1 MNKHLLTCILAALFV
16 CGATSLSAKPRT
28 TEQVQQL
35 AAQYLS
41 SKHIKRALPGQ
52 SESKT
57 TAVFNALDK
66 DAQPYLY
73 AVSEQNSFVL
83 VSGDDRFAPVLGYS
97 DSGNFNEQNMPE
109 NMRAWLQGYIDEMN
123 YLNSINYQPTLRRA
137 TAARTAISPMV
148 TTKWNQG
155 DPFNLLCPIDKSSQR
170 SVTGCAATAMAQVV
184 NYHIQNHNAPT
195 AIKEAIEAYTTS
207 SQQLSVSG
215 VAAGTA
221 LPNKTLLL
229 DTYGDAAT
237 DAQKTAVAQLMLYCG
252 TSIQMDYT
260 SGGSGAYTADAQYA
274 LVRNFGFDETVQAI
288 SRDEVSYA
296 EWIDLVYNELTHS
309 RPVIYSGHSSGGGH
323 AFVADGYASGDL
335 FHINWGWGGSSDGYF
350 ALSVLNPDDD
360 GQIGASASGDGYSSD
375 QLIVIGIQINSGQT
389 PTPKPICM
397 GMYLT
402 KVENQKVTYSAWNE
416 TEETHS
422 FDYGIGVIDND
433 GNITPISYSSY
444 SNLAPNRGFPV
455 LTKDVPTN
463 TAYANTRKKVVLI
476 SREKDTNT
484 WYVGANADIYYVAAA
499 YDANGVPTLTMHP
512 TVDWQAGAITVGPS
526 KCANEAQ
533 KVKFQLQNKGDEFYG
548 TLYFFA
554 SKTDEKQRITSLGL
568 TALPNSKHNVSFD
581 WKPTETGTYNLWVA
595 TDWNGNNIIA
605 TGSVVIKEDQF
616 LTSKDVAI
624 TSLSL
629 NGLDNNSW
637 TYNETTGVFAVN
649 VFYDVL
655 NGQISISNLTSSDI
669 DTYKVQLKYEEYNEA
684 TGQYNVIKSS
694 GIYTLSPFKAGTR
707 RNLNI
712 RDISLESNKTYRI
725 HVYRYI
731 SSSESIDVDTRY
743 IVHLKQPKTAL
754 KDAGITLPVITDQ
767 QYTGTTIEP
776 TFTVMAGTKNIT
788 SQCEFS
794 YINNINVGTAIVNIS
809 AKESSS
815 EYSGAL
821 NTTFT
826 ITKAPLTIT
835 AQNATIVWGDAKPT
849 FTVSYDGWLGNDC
862 EFDLEHNIAYE
873 CAYNQGDNVGEYT
886 ITPYGTTARNYNIT
900 FVPATLTVNKADAV
914 ISVAP
919 RAIARIVYDGTPK
932 TLITAGT
939 AVGGTM
945 LYSLDNITWDPAL
958 PVATEIGEYTVYY
971 RVEADSNH
979 NDNPGGSL
987 IATIIDTSDI
997 NNVNHQSS
1005 IINQKLIKDGQLF
1018 IRRGNKIYNAQ
1029 GARVE

>member
-1 MNKHLLTCILAALFV
+1 MNKHLLTCILATLFV

-28 TEQVQQL
+28 TEQAQQL

-41 SKHIKRALPGQ
+41 SKHIKRALPGH
-52 SESKT
+52 SEFKT

-97 DSGNFNEQNMPE
+97 DNGSFNEQNMPE

-123 YLNSINYQPTLRRA
+123 YLNSINYQPSAVTA
-137 TAARTAISPMV
+137 TNEVKQSIAPMV

-155 DPFNLLCPIDKSSQR
+155 DPYNGLCPLDGSNR

-184 NYHIQNHNAPT
+184 NYHMQNHNAPT
-195 AIKEAIEAYTTS
+195 AIKEAIEAYTTKS
-207 SQQLSVSG
+207 RQLSVSG

-221 LPNKTLLL
+221 LPNKSLLL
-229 DTYGDAAT
+229 NTYGEDAT

-288 SRDEVSYA
+288 SRSEVSYA
-296 EWIDLVYNELTHS
+296 RWIDLVYNELKQS

-323 AFVADGYASGDL
+323 AFVADGYDSGDL

-389 PTPKPICM
+389 PTPKPVCM
-397 GMYLT
+397 AMYLT
-402 KVENQKVTYSAWNE
+402 KVENKTVTYSTWNE
-416 TEETHS
+416 TDATHS
-422 FDYGIGVIDND
+422 FDYGIGTIDND
-433 GNITPISYSSY
+433 GNITPVATSSV
-444 SNLAPNRGFPV
+444 NDLKPGFGFSV
-455 LTKDVPTN
+455 RTHDVPTN
-463 TAYANTRKKVVLI
+463 TAYANSKKKIVLI
-476 SREKDTNT
+476 SREKNTNT
-484 WYVGANADIYYVAAA
+484 WYVGANADIYYLTAV

-512 TVDWQAGAITVGPS
+512 AVDWQAGAITVGPS
-526 KCANEAQ
+526 KCANETQ
-533 KVKFQLQNKGDEFYG
+533 KVKMQLLNKGDEFYG

-554 SKTDEKQRITSLGL
+554 SKTSDKTRITSLGL
-568 TALPNSKHNVSFD
+568 TALPNSTHNLSFD
-581 WKPTETGTYNLWVA
+581 WKPTETGTYNLWIT
-595 TDWNGNNIIA
+595 TDWNGNDIIA

-616 LTSKDVAI
+616 LTSKDIAI
-624 TSLSL
+624 TELAF
-629 NGLDNNSW
+629 DAMDANSW
-637 TYNETTGVFAVN
+637 QYDETTGIFSADVYTN
-649 VFYDVL
+649 VL
-655 NGQISISNLTSSDI
+655 SGTISVTNRTNSDI
-669 DTYKVQLKYEEYNEA
+669 AEFRPIIVIEEYNE
-684 TGQYNVIKSS
+684 Q
-694 GIYTLSPFKAGTR
+694 AGTYTSVASPGWNAKTLYANYTR
-707 RNLNI
+707 KLGLGGRTV
-712 RDISLESNKTYRI
+712 DYNKTYRI
-725 HVYRYI
+725 HLMAGT
-731 SSSESIDVDTRY
+731 SSPFTSVDTRY
-743 IVHLKQPKTAL
+743 YVHTKAPKTAL
-754 KDAGITLPVITDQ
+754 KDANITLPAIADQ

-862 EFDLEHNIAYE
+862 EFDLEQNIAYE

-919 RAIARIVYDGTPK
+919 RAITNIVYDGTPK

-1029 GARVE
+1029 GARVK

>member
-1 MNKHLLTCILAALFV
+1 MKKHLLTCILAALFV

-41 SKHIKRALPGQ
+41 SKHIKRALPGH
-52 SESKT
+52 SEFKT

-137 TAARTAISPMV
+137 TAARTAISPIV

-323 AFVADGYASGDL
+323 AFVADGYDSGDL

-375 QLIVIGIQINSGQT
+375 QLIIIGIQINSGQT

-444 SNLAPNRGFPV
+444 SNLAPNRGFSV

-463 TAYANTRKKVVLI
+463 TAYANTLKKIVLI

-484 WYVGANADIYYVAAA
+484 WYVGAIADIYYVAAV

-512 TVDWQAGAITVGPS
+512 AVDWQAGAITVGPS

-616 LTSKDVAI
+616 LTNKDVAI
-624 TSLSL
+624 TALAF
-629 NGLDNNSW
+629 DAMDANSW
-637 TYNETTGVFAVN
+637 QYDEATGIFSADVYSNVLSGTIAVTN
-649 VFYDVL
+649 RT
-655 NGQISISNLTSSDI
+655 NSDI
-669 DTYKVQLKYEEYNEA
+669 ADFRPIIVIEEYNEQ
-684 TGQYNVIKSS
+684 TGE
-694 GIYTLSPFKAGTR
+694 YTSKASPGWNAKTLYANYTR
-707 RNLNI
+707 KLGLGGRTV
-712 RDISLESNKTYRI
+712 DYNKTYRI
-725 HVYRYI
+725 HLM
-731 SSSESIDVDTRY
+731 SGTSAPFTSVDTRY
-743 IVHLKQPKTAL
+743 YVHTKQPKTAL
-754 KDAGITLPVITDQ
+754 KDGGITLPAIADQ

-862 EFDLEHNIAYE
+862 EFDLEQNIAYE

-919 RAIARIVYDGTPK
+919 RAITNIVYDGTPK

-987 IATIIDTSDI
+987 IATIIDTSALDNTI
-997 NNVNHQSS
+997 DQSQMSNVKF
-1005 IINQKLIKDGQLF
+1005 IDDGQLF

-1029 GARVE
+1029 GARVK